1 MGSVPSRGLGKDA
14 TDLADLSVKPY
25 ARSVLRAAVLLPDP
39 DLMTTATLA
48 AYLLTA
54 MISWMPTKVHHRE
67 GEAVALARYESIAT
81 DIAKVALDE
90 NEIPLFAGEDGRT
103 QTALL
108 VASIASYESHFRA
121 DVDEGRA
128 RGDKGISWCIMQ
140 IQVHGKTLE
149 GWSGKDLIDDRA
161 KCLAAGLHLVRE
173 SFTMCK
179 SMALRHKL
187 SGYTSG
193 RCSDDPASEAR
204 IGRAVKWMKE
214 HPTPIPDKAER
225 VKT

>member
-1 MGSVPSRGLGKDA
+1 MSSRSGRA
-14 TDLADLSVKPY
+14 LACE
-25 ARSVLRAAVLLPDP
+25 
-39 DLMTTATLA
+39 TTKMSTTTLA
-48 AYLLTA
+48 AYLLSA
-54 MISWMPTKVHHRE
+54 MIAWMPTKVHNRE
-67 GEAVALARYESIAT
+67 GESAALKRYEAIAT

-121 DVDEGRA
+121 DVDAGKA
-128 RGDKGISWCIMQ
+128 RGDNGVSWCIMQ

-149 GWSGKDLIDDRA
+149 GWTGPELIENRGK
-161 KCLAAGLHLVRE
+161 CVSAGLHLIRE
-173 SFTMCK
+173 SFSMCK
-179 SMALRHKL
+179 HMPLRHKL

-193 RCSDDPASEAR
+193 KCEGDPASESR
-204 IGRAVKWMKE
+204 IGRAVKWMKD
-214 HPTPIPDKAER
+214 HPTPIPEKVER

>member
-1 MGSVPSRGLGKDA
+1 MS
-14 TDLADLSVKPY
+14 T
-25 ARSVLRAAVLLPDP
+25 AA
-39 DLMTTATLA
+39 LA
-48 AYLLTA
+48 AYLLSA

-67 GEAVALARYESIAT
+67 GEAAALARYEAIAT

-90 NEIPLFAGEDGRT
+90 NEVPLFAGEDGRT

-121 DVDEGRA
+121 DVDEGKA
-128 RGDKGISWCIMQ
+128 RGDKGVSWCLMQ
-140 IQVHGKTLE
+140 IQVHGKTAE
-149 GWSGKDLIDDRA
+149 GWTAKDLIEDRQ
-161 KCLAAGLHLVRE
+161 KCLTAGLHLVRE

-179 SMALRHKL
+179 SMPLKHKL

-193 RCSDDPASEAR
+193 HCEGDPASEAR

-214 HPTPIPDKAER
+214 HPPPVPDKHER
-225 VKT
+225 VKA

>member
-1 MGSVPSRGLGKDA
+1 MS
-14 TDLADLSVKPY
+14 
-25 ARSVLRAAVLLPDP
+25 
-39 DLMTTATLA
+39 TATLA

-67 GEAVALARYESIAT
+67 GEATALARYEAIAT

-90 NEIPLFAGEDGRT
+90 SEVPLFAGEDGRT

-108 VASIASYESHFRA
+108 VASIASFESHFRA

-128 RGDKGISWCIMQ
+128 RGDKGISICIMQ

-149 GWSGKDLIDDRA
+149 GWSAKDLIDDRG
-161 KCLAAGLHLVRE
+161 KCVAAGLHLIRE
-173 SFTMCK
+173 SFSMCK
-179 SMALRHKL
+179 HMSLRHRL
-187 SGYTSG
+187 AGYTSG
-193 RCSDDPASEAR
+193 RCEEDPASESR
-204 IGRAVKWMKE
+204 VGRAVKWMKE
-214 HPTPIPDKAER
+214 HPTPVPDKHER

>member
-1 MGSVPSRGLGKDA
+1 MS
-14 TDLADLSVKPY
+14 
-25 ARSVLRAAVLLPDP
+25 
-39 DLMTTATLA
+39 TATLA

-67 GEAVALARYESIAT
+67 GDAAALARYEAIAT

-90 NEIPLFAGEDGRT
+90 NEVPLFAGEDGRT

-128 RGDKGISWCIMQ
+128 RGDKGISVCIMQ
-140 IQVHGKTLE
+140 IQVHGKTAE
-149 GWSGKDLIDDRA
+149 GWTAKDLIDDRA
-161 KCLAAGLHLVRE
+161 KCVAAGLHLVRE

-179 SMALRHKL
+179 HMPLRHRL
-187 SGYTSG
+187 AGYTSG
-193 RCSDDPASEAR
+193 RCEGDPASESR

-214 HPTPIPDKAER
+214 HPTPVPEKVER
-225 VKT
+225 VRT